1 MDDFNSVYMLLGIVI
16 LIVLLCRFDGRFTKV
31 EKELN
36 AIKKQMDDLL
46 KGQAKLASGNLKS
59 SGKVSEKVT
68 EEVAAEVLRKEK
80 LVEEEPVVP
89 KQSIVMETVAAEHS
103 QDIQEEIIEK
113 SLVGDIRK
121 EENVQ
126 KDESTEK
133 EVVIP
138 SVAVVSVTPATPVIS
153 VTPVTPGTPGS
164 ISSTPSTPKPKPQPK
179 KQVNYEKFIGENLF
193 GKIGILIFVI
203 GVGFF
208 VKYAIDKNWINET
221 FRTVLGFLT
230 GAALLFVA
238 ERLQKKY
245 RTFSSLLAG
254 GAFAVF
260 YLTVAIAF
268 HYYHIFSQTVAFII
282 LIAVTVFM
290 SVLSVIYNRRELA
303 IIALVGGFLAPFI
316 VSSGE
321 GSYLVL
327 FTYVSILNLGMFV
340 LSIYKKWSEL
350 PIISFV
356 FTCLIMA
363 SFLLLSYSSD
373 STIISKHLL
382 MFATLFYFIFLLPVF
397 SILRG
402 EKTQTMSRGLVF
414 VIITNNFVYLLS
426 GILFLRNMGLSF
438 KASGLLSLFIALVN
452 LGLVLWLWKSRKDYK
467 FLVHTTLGLVLT
479 FVSITIPIQLDG
491 NYITLL
497 WASEMVL
504 LLWLY
509 VHSKIRVYEYAAKIL
524 VGLTFISYLMDVY
537 GVVYGHH
544 SLSTIFLN
552 SSFVT
557 SLFVGLA
564 TGAFALLMEYY
575 HQFFSTARRL
585 KYSFWN
591 PLMLI
596 ISVAI
601 LYYTFMMEFNL
612 YFEGAT
618 RSGAM
623 FLFTAVSISSIC
635 YAFRK
640 RFPITKH
647 LTSYTLAIGANTLVY
662 ILNIWGD
669 QWENMAFTP
678 AVLRWLTVAFVIANI
693 CYVAH
698 RYYTTIGIKPRF
710 TVYIN
715 ILATLIWVTMVRSFL
730 WQVGVDEFSAGLSLS
745 LSIAGFVQMGLG
757 MRLHQKVLRMVSL
770 ATFGIVLLKLVFD
783 DLWAMPTI
791 GKIIVFIILGLI
803 LLILSFLY
811 QKLKDVLFKNDE
823 DATDDS
829 ASS

>member
-1 MDDFNSVYMLLGIVI
+1 MLHGVIIYFIFVILNQIQNTMGDLNSVYLLLGIVI

-31 EKELN
+31 EKELDT
-36 AIKKQMDDLL
+36 IKKQMDALL
-46 KGQAKLASGNLKS
+46 KGQAEMAAGDIKS
-59 SGKVSEKVT
+59 SEETSEKV
-68 EEVAAEVLRKEK
+68 VAEVLPKEK
-80 LVEEEPVVP
+80 TVEEELLVQEPGIVVEA
-89 KQSIVMETVAAEHS
+89 VVADSLKDASE
-103 QDIQEEIIEK
+103 DIQEDILEEIIENIP
-113 SLVGDIRK
+113 VGDTT
-121 EENVQ
+121 Q
-126 KDESTEK
+126 KGS
-133 EVVIP
+133 VVP
-138 SVAVVSVTPATPVIS
+138 SVTMTPV
-153 VTPVTPGTPGS
+153 VMAPAA
-164 ISSTPSTPKPKPQPK
+164 PKPK
-179 KQVNYEKFIGENLF
+179 KQINYEKFIGENLF
-193 GKIGILIFVI
+193 GKLGILIFVI

-282 LIAVTVFM
+282 LIAITVFM
-290 SVLSVIYNRRELA
+290 SVLSVIYDRRELA

-321 GSYLVL
+321 GSYQVL
-327 FTYVSILNLGMFV
+327 FTYVSILNLGMFG

-363 SFLLLSYSSD
+363 SFLLLNYSSR
-373 STIISKHLL
+373 STIISGHLL

-402 EKTQTMSRGLVF
+402 EKIQAMSRGLVF

-509 VHSKIRVYEYAAKIL
+509 VQSKIRVYEYAAKIL
-524 VGLTFISYLMDVY
+524 VGLTFVSYLMDVY
-537 GVVYGHH
+537 SVMFEHH

-552 SSFVT
+552 SSFAT

-564 TGAFALLMEYY
+564 TGAFALLIEYY

-601 LYYTFMMEFNL
+601 LYYTFMMEFSL

-623 FLFTAVSISSIC
+623 FLFTAVSISSVC

-647 LTSYTLAIGANTLVY
+647 LTSYILAIGANVLVY
-662 ILNIWGD
+662 IINIWGD
-669 QWENMAFTP
+669 QRIWTSP
-678 AVLRWLTVAFVIANI
+678 PVVLPWLTAAFVIANLY
-693 CYVAH
+693 YVA
-698 RYYTTIGIKPRF
+698 RLYYITIGIKPRF
-710 TVYIN
+710 TIYIN
-715 ILATLIWVTMVRSFL
+715 VLATFIWVTMVRSFL

-823 DATDDS
+823 DEIN
-829 ASS
+829 

>member
-1 MDDFNSVYMLLGIVI
+1 MDDFNTVYALLVLVMLF
-16 LIVLLCRFDGRFTKV
+16 VLLSRLDNRFGKI

-36 AIKKQMDDLL
+36 EIKKRMEDYL
-46 KGQAKLASGNLKS
+46 KVQQKMT
-59 SGKVSEKVT
+59 T
-68 EEVAAEVLRKEK
+68 EEHKPKEEILVKETEAVPLMSQMTEHVTVVKAAQQGTVVQEKQESVIETVREALEETPEKTVETELEEICVEAVRKESAK
-80 LVEEEPVVP
+80 SPTVP
-89 KQSIVMETVAAEHS
+89 
-103 QDIQEEIIEK
+103 
-113 SLVGDIRK
+113 
-121 EENVQ
+121 
-126 KDESTEK
+126 
-133 EVVIP
+133 VIP
-138 SVAVVSVTPATPVIS
+138 VAPAVSR
-153 VTPVTPGTPGS
+153 
-164 ISSTPSTPKPKPQPK
+164 QK

-230 GAALLFVA
+230 GAVLLAVA

-268 HYYHIFSQTVAFII
+268 HYYHIFSQTMAFII
-282 LIAVTVFM
+282 LIGVTVFM
-290 SVLSVIYNRRELA
+290 SVLSVVYNRRELA
-303 IIALVGGFLAPFI
+303 IISLVGGFLAPFI

-327 FTYVSILNLGMFV
+327 FTYVSILNLGMFG
-340 LSIYKKWSEL
+340 LSIYKKWGEL

-356 FTCLIMA
+356 FTWLIMGI
-363 SFLLLSYSSD
+363 FLLFSYTSS
-373 STIISKHLL
+373 STVISGHLFL
-382 MFATLFYFIFLLPVF
+382 FTTLFYFIFLLPVF

-402 EKTQTMSRGLVF
+402 EDMRTMSRGLVF
-414 VIITNNFVYLLS
+414 VIITNNFIYLLS
-426 GILFLRNMGLSF
+426 GALFLRNMGWSF

-467 FLVHTTLGLVLT
+467 FLVYTTLGLVLT
-479 FVSITIPIQLDG
+479 FVSITVPIQLDG
-491 NYITLL
+491 NYITLV

-509 VHSKIRVYEYAAKIL
+509 IKSRIRVYEYAAKIL
-524 VGLTFISYLMDVY
+524 VGLTFISYLMDICS
-537 GVVYGHH
+537 VVMHEHH
-544 SLSTIFLN
+544 AVSTIFLN
-552 SSFVT
+552 SSFAT

-564 TGAFALLMEYY
+564 TGAFALLIGYY
-575 HQFFSTARRL
+575 RSFFSTARQL
-585 KYSFWN
+585 KYGFWN
-591 PLMLI
+591 PFMLFV
-596 ISVAI
+596 SVAI
-601 LYYTFMMEFNL
+601 LYYTFMMEFHL
-612 YFEGAT
+612 HFEGAT

-623 FLFTAVSISSIC
+623 FLFTAIAISSVC

-640 RFPITKH
+640 RFPITQC
-647 LTSYTLAIGANTLVY
+647 LTFYMLAIGINTLVY
-662 ILNIWGD
+662 IINIWGD
-669 QWENMAFTP
+669 QWENMAFVP
-678 AVLRWLTVAFVIANI
+678 VVLRWFTAAFVIANI
-693 CYVAH
+693 CYVA
-698 RYYTTIGIKPRF
+698 RQYYLLIGIKSRF
-710 TVYIN
+710 TIYLN
-715 ILATLIWVTMVRSFL
+715 ILVTLLWVTMVRSFL
-730 WQVGVDEFSAGLSLS
+730 WQVGVDDFSAGLSLS

-757 MRLHQKVLRMVSL
+757 MRLHQKVMRMISL
-770 ATFGIVLLKLVFD
+770 STFGIVLLKLVFD

-823 DATDDS
+823 DEVS
-829 ASS
+829 

>member
-1 MDDFNSVYMLLGIVI
+1 MDDFNTVYALLVLVMLFI
-16 LIVLLCRFDGRFTKV
+16 LLSRLDNRFGKI

-36 AIKKQMDDLL
+36 EIKKRMEDYLRVQ
-46 KGQAKLASGNLKS
+46 QNSVAEASKP
-59 SGKVSEKVT
+59 KEEISEKETKDIPVMPQ
-68 EEVAAEVLRKEK
+68 AAEHVKAVKTGQREEAVQEK
-80 LVEEEPVVP
+80 HEPVVEAVVRKTLEKTP
-89 KQSIVMETVAAEHS
+89 EKTLETRMEEVCVEA
-103 QDIQEEIIEK
+103 
-113 SLVGDIRK
+113 VRK
-121 EENVQ
+121 ESA
-126 KDESTEK
+126 KSSTVP
-133 EVVIP
+133 VVP
-138 SVAVVSVTPATPVIS
+138 VTPATPV
-153 VTPVTPGTPGS
+153 VPVAPTV
-164 ISSTPSTPKPKPQPK
+164 PKQK

-230 GAALLFVA
+230 GAVLLAVA

-268 HYYHIFSQTVAFII
+268 HYYHIFSQTMAFII
-282 LIAVTVFM
+282 LIGVTVFM
-290 SVLSVIYNRRELA
+290 SILSVVYNRRELA
-303 IIALVGGFLAPFI
+303 IISLVGGFLAPFI

-327 FTYVSILNLGMFV
+327 FTYVSILNLGMFG

-350 PIISFV
+350 PMISFV
-356 FTCLIMA
+356 FTCLIMGI
-363 SFLLLSYSSD
+363 FLLFNYTSG
-373 STIISKHLL
+373 STVISNHLFW
-382 MFATLFYFIFLLPVF
+382 FATLFYFIFLLPVF

-402 EKTQTMSRGLVF
+402 ENTRTMSRGLVF
-414 VIITNNFVYLLS
+414 VIITNNFIYLLS
-426 GILFLRNMGLSF
+426 GALFLRNMGLSF

-452 LGLVLWLWKSRKDYK
+452 LGLVLWLWKNRKEYK

-509 VHSKIRVYEYAAKIL
+509 VKSKIRVYEYAAKIL
-524 VGLTFISYLMDVY
+524 VGLTFASYLIDVY
-537 GVVYGHH
+537 HVVWGDHH
-544 SLSTIFLN
+544 SIGTIFLN
-552 SSFVT
+552 SSFAT
-557 SLFVGLA
+557 SLFVGLT

-591 PLMLI
+591 PFMLF
-596 ISVAI
+596 ISVGI
-601 LYYTFMMEFNL
+601 LYYTFMTEFYL
-612 YFEGAT
+612 HFEGVT
-618 RSGAM
+618 KSGAM
-623 FLFTAVSISSIC
+623 FLFTVFSISTVC
-635 YAFRK
+635 YAFKK
-640 RFPITKH
+640 RFPITKYPTFYI
-647 LTSYTLAIGANTLVY
+647 LSLGANVLTY
-662 ILNIWGD
+662 IINIWGD
-669 QWENMAFTP
+669 QWASMTLVP
-678 AVLRWLTVAFVIANI
+678 IILRWLTASFVIANLY
-693 CYVAH
+693 YVA
-698 RYYTTIGIKPRF
+698 RQYYATIGIKTRF
-710 TVYIN
+710 TVYLN
-715 ILATLIWVTMVRSFL
+715 ILITLLWVTMVRSFL
-730 WQVGVDEFSAGLSLS
+730 WQVGVDDFSAGLSLS

-757 MRLHQKVLRMVSL
+757 MRLHQKVLRMISL
-770 ATFGIVLLKLVFD
+770 STFGLVLLKLVLD

-811 QKLKDVLFKNDE
+811 QKLKDVLFKNDDE
-823 DATDDS
+823 MN
-829 ASS
+829 

>member
-1 MDDFNSVYMLLGIVI
+1 MGDLNSVYPLLGIVI

-31 EKELN
+31 EKELDT
-36 AIKKQMDDLL
+36 IKKQMDALL
-46 KGQAKLASGNLKS
+46 KGQAEMAAGDIKS
-59 SGKVSEKVT
+59 SEETSEKV
-68 EEVAAEVLRKEK
+68 VAEVLPKEK
-80 LVEEEPVVP
+80 TVEEELLVQEPGIVVEAVVTDNL
-89 KQSIVMETVAAEHS
+89 KDASKDIQG
-103 QDIQEEIIEK
+103 DIQEEIIENIPVEDTAQK
-113 SLVGDIRK
+113 ESLM
-121 EENVQ
+121 
-126 KDESTEK
+126 S
-133 EVVIP
+133 
-138 SVAVVSVTPATPVIS
+138 
-153 VTPVTPGTPGS
+153 PVTVAPVV
-164 ISSTPSTPKPKPQPK
+164 PKPK

-282 LIAVTVFM
+282 LIAITVFM
-290 SVLSVIYNRRELA
+290 SVLSVIYDRRELA

-321 GSYLVL
+321 GSYQVL
-327 FTYVSILNLGMFV
+327 FTYVSILNLGMFG

-363 SFLLLSYSSD
+363 SFLLLNYSSR
-373 STIISKHLL
+373 STIISGHLL

-402 EKTQTMSRGLVF
+402 EKIQAMSRGLVF

-509 VHSKIRVYEYAAKIL
+509 VQSKIRVYEYAAKIL
-524 VGLTFISYLMDVY
+524 VGLTFVSYLMDVY
-537 GVVYGHH
+537 SVMFEHH

-552 SSFVT
+552 SSFTT

-601 LYYTFMMEFNL
+601 LYYTFMMEFSL

-623 FLFTAVSISSIC
+623 FLFTAVSISSVC

-647 LTSYTLAIGANTLVY
+647 LTSYILAIGANVLVY
-662 ILNIWGD
+662 IINIWGD
-669 QWENMAFTP
+669 QRIWTSP
-678 AVLRWLTVAFVIANI
+678 PVVLPWLTAAFVIANLY
-693 CYVAH
+693 YVA
-698 RYYTTIGIKPRF
+698 RLYYTTIGIKPRF

-715 ILATLIWVTMVRSFL
+715 VLATFIWVTMVRSFL

-823 DATDDS
+823 EEIN
-829 ASS
+829 

>member
-1 MDDFNSVYMLLGIVI
+1 MGDLNSVYPLLGIVI

-31 EKELN
+31 EKELDT
-36 AIKKQMDDLL
+36 IKKQMDALL
-46 KGQAKLASGNLKS
+46 KGQAEMAAGDIKS
-59 SGKVSEKVT
+59 SEETSEKV
-68 EEVAAEVLRKEK
+68 VAEVLPKEK
-80 LVEEEPVVP
+80 TVEEELLVQEPGIVVEAVVTDNL
-89 KQSIVMETVAAEHS
+89 KDASKDIQG
-103 QDIQEEIIEK
+103 DIQEEIIENIPVEDTAQK
-113 SLVGDIRK
+113 ESLM
-121 EENVQ
+121 
-126 KDESTEK
+126 S
-133 EVVIP
+133 
-138 SVAVVSVTPATPVIS
+138 
-153 VTPVTPGTPGS
+153 PVTVAPVV
-164 ISSTPSTPKPKPQPK
+164 PKPK

-282 LIAVTVFM
+282 LIAITVFM
-290 SVLSVIYNRRELA
+290 SVLSVIYDRRELA

-321 GSYLVL
+321 GSYQVL
-327 FTYVSILNLGMFV
+327 FTYVSILNLGMFG

-363 SFLLLSYSSD
+363 SFLLLNYSSR
-373 STIISKHLL
+373 STIISGHLL

-402 EKTQTMSRGLVF
+402 EKIQAMSRGLVF

-509 VHSKIRVYEYAAKIL
+509 VQSKIRVYEYAAKIL
-524 VGLTFISYLMDVY
+524 VGLTFVSYLMDVY
-537 GVVYGHH
+537 SVMFEHH

-552 SSFVT
+552 SSFAT

-601 LYYTFMMEFNL
+601 LYYTFMMEFSL

-623 FLFTAVSISSIC
+623 FLFTAVSISSVC
-635 YAFRK
+635 YTFRK

-647 LTSYTLAIGANTLVY
+647 LTSYILAIGANVLVY
-662 ILNIWGD
+662 IINIWGD
-669 QWENMAFTP
+669 QRIWTSP
-678 AVLRWLTVAFVIANI
+678 PVVLPWLTAAFVIANLY
-693 CYVAH
+693 YVA
-698 RYYTTIGIKPRF
+698 RLYYTTIGIKPRF

-715 ILATLIWVTMVRSFL
+715 VLATFIWVTMVRSFL

-823 DATDDS
+823 EETN
-829 ASS
+829 

>member
-1 MDDFNSVYMLLGIVI
+1 MDDFNTVYALLVLVMLFI
-16 LIVLLCRFDGRFTKV
+16 LLSRLDNRFGKI

-36 AIKKQMDDLL
+36 EIKKRMEDYL
-46 KGQAKLASGNLKS
+46 KVQQNSVAEASKP
-59 SGKVSEKVT
+59 KEEISEKETKDIPVMPQ
-68 EEVAAEVLRKEK
+68 AAEHVKAVKTGQREEAVQEK
-80 LVEEEPVVP
+80 HEPVVEAVVRETLEKTP
-89 KQSIVMETVAAEHS
+89 EKTLETRMEEVCVEA
-103 QDIQEEIIEK
+103 
-113 SLVGDIRK
+113 VRK
-121 EENVQ
+121 ESA
-126 KDESTEK
+126 ESSTVP
-133 EVVIP
+133 VVP
-138 SVAVVSVTPATPVIS
+138 
-153 VTPVTPGTPGS
+153 VTPVVPVAPTV
-164 ISSTPSTPKPKPQPK
+164 PKQK

-230 GAALLFVA
+230 GTVLLAVA

-268 HYYHIFSQTVAFII
+268 HYYHIFSQTMAFII
-282 LIAVTVFM
+282 LIGVTVFM
-290 SVLSVIYNRRELA
+290 SILSVVYNRRELA
-303 IIALVGGFLAPFI
+303 IISLVGGFLAPFI

-327 FTYVSILNLGMFV
+327 FTYVSILNLGMFG

-350 PIISFV
+350 PMISFV
-356 FTCLIMA
+356 FTCLIMGI
-363 SFLLLSYSSD
+363 FLLFSYTSS
-373 STIISKHLL
+373 STVISGHLFL
-382 MFATLFYFIFLLPVF
+382 FTTLFYFIFLLPVF

-402 EKTQTMSRGLVF
+402 ENMRTMSRGLVF
-414 VIITNNFVYLLS
+414 VIITNNFIYLLS
-426 GILFLRNMGLSF
+426 GALFLQNMGLSF

-452 LGLVLWLWKSRKDYK
+452 LGLVLWLWKNRKEYK

-479 FVSITIPIQLDG
+479 FVSITVPIQLDG

-509 VHSKIRVYEYAAKIL
+509 VKSKIRVYEYAAKVL
-524 VGLTFISYLMDVY
+524 VGLTFVSYLMDVY
-537 GVVYGHH
+537 SVMFEHH
-544 SLSTIFLN
+544 SLDTIFLN
-552 SSFVT
+552 SSFAT

-575 HQFFSTARRL
+575 HSFFSTARRL

-591 PLMLI
+591 PFMLI
-596 ISVAI
+596 VSVII
-601 LYYTFMMEFNL
+601 LYYTFMMEFHL
-612 YFEGAT
+612 HFEGAT

-623 FLFTAVSISSIC
+623 FLFTAIAISSVC

-640 RFPITKH
+640 RFPITQY
-647 LTSYTLAIGANTLVY
+647 LTFYMLAIGINTLVY
-662 ILNIWGD
+662 IINIWGD
-669 QWENMAFTP
+669 QWENMAFVP
-678 AVLRWLTVAFVIANI
+678 VVLRWFTAAFVIANI
-693 CYVAH
+693 CYVA
-698 RYYTTIGIKPRF
+698 RQYYLLIGIKSRF
-710 TVYIN
+710 TIYLN
-715 ILATLIWVTMVRSFL
+715 ILVTLLWVTMVRSFL
-730 WQVGVDEFSAGLSLS
+730 WQVGVDDFSAGLSLS

-757 MRLHQKVLRMVSL
+757 MRLHQKVMRMISL
-770 ATFGIVLLKLVFD
+770 STFGIVLLKLVFD

-823 DATDDS
+823 DEVS
-829 ASS
+829 

>member
-1 MDDFNSVYMLLGIVI
+1 MLHGVIIYFIFVILNQIQNTMGDLNSVYLLLGIVI

-31 EKELN
+31 EKELDT
-36 AIKKQMDDLL
+36 IKKQMDALL
-46 KGQAKLASGNLKS
+46 KGQAEMAAGDIKS
-59 SGKVSEKVT
+59 SEETSEKV
-68 EEVAAEVLRKEK
+68 VAEVLPKEK
-80 LVEEEPVVP
+80 TVEEELLVQEPGIVVEA
-89 KQSIVMETVAAEHS
+89 VVADSLKDASE
-103 QDIQEEIIEK
+103 DIQEDILEEIIENIP
-113 SLVGDIRK
+113 VGDTT
-121 EENVQ
+121 Q
-126 KDESTEK
+126 KGS
-133 EVVIP
+133 VVP
-138 SVAVVSVTPATPVIS
+138 SVTMTPV
-153 VTPVTPGTPGS
+153 VMAPAA
-164 ISSTPSTPKPKPQPK
+164 PKPK
-179 KQVNYEKFIGENLF
+179 KQINYEKFIGENLF
-193 GKIGILIFVI
+193 GKLGILIFVI

-282 LIAVTVFM
+282 LIAITVFM
-290 SVLSVIYNRRELA
+290 SVLSVIYDRRELA

-321 GSYLVL
+321 GSYQVL
-327 FTYVSILNLGMFV
+327 FTYVSILNLGMFG

-363 SFLLLSYSSD
+363 SFLLLNYSSR
-373 STIISKHLL
+373 STIISGHLL

-402 EKTQTMSRGLVF
+402 EKIQAMSRGLVF

-509 VHSKIRVYEYAAKIL
+509 VQSKIRVYEYAAKML
-524 VGLTFISYLMDVY
+524 VGLTFVSYLMDVY
-537 GVVYGHH
+537 SVMFEHH

-552 SSFVT
+552 SSFAT

-601 LYYTFMMEFNL
+601 LYYTFMMEFSL

-623 FLFTAVSISSIC
+623 FLFTTVSISSIC

-640 RFPITKH
+640 RFPIAKH
-647 LTSYTLAIGANTLVY
+647 LTSYILAIGANVLVY
-662 ILNIWGD
+662 IINIWGD
-669 QWENMAFTP
+669 QRIWTSP
-678 AVLRWLTVAFVIANI
+678 PVVLPWLTAAFVIANLY
-693 CYVAH
+693 YVA
-698 RYYTTIGIKPRF
+698 RLYYTTIGIKSRF
-710 TVYIN
+710 TVYLN

-823 DATDDS
+823 EEIN
-829 ASS
+829 

>member
-1 MDDFNSVYMLLGIVI
+1 MGDLNSVYPLLGIVI
-16 LIVLLCRFDGRFTKV
+16 LIVLLCRFDGRVTKI
-31 EKELN
+31 EKELD
-36 AIKKQMDDLL
+36 AIKKQMDALL
-46 KGQAKLASGNLKS
+46 KRQAKMAPGDMTS
-59 SGKVSEKVT
+59 SEEMPEKV
-68 EEVAAEVLRKEK
+68 VAEVLSKEK
-80 LVEEEPVVP
+80 LLEEELVVQRQSTIVETAVVDNLKDAP
-89 KQSIVMETVAAEHS
+89 KEISEDVPEK
-103 QDIQEEIIEK
+103 IQEEIIEK
-113 SLVGDIRK
+113 ITVEDIA
-121 EENVQ
+121 E
-126 KDESTEK
+126 KDS
-133 EVVIP
+133 
-138 SVAVVSVTPATPVIS
+138 VIS
-153 VTPVTPGTPGS
+153 PTPIAAKP
-164 ISSTPSTPKPKPQPK
+164 ITPKPSK

-282 LIAVTVFM
+282 LVAITIFM
-290 SVLSVIYNRRELA
+290 SVLSVIYDRRELA

-321 GSYLVL
+321 GSYQVL
-327 FTYVSILNLGMFV
+327 FTYVSILNLGMFG

-363 SFLLLSYSSD
+363 SFLLLSYSSR
-373 STIISKHLL
+373 STVISGHLL

-402 EKTQTMSRGLVF
+402 EKIQAMSRGLVF

-426 GILFLRNMGLSF
+426 GILFLKNMGLSF

-452 LGLVLWLWKSRKDYK
+452 LGLVLWLWKNRKEYK

-479 FVSITIPIQLDG
+479 FVSITVPIQLDG

-509 VHSKIRVYEYAAKIL
+509 VKSKIRVYEYAAKVL
-524 VGLTFISYLMDVY
+524 VGLTFVSYLMDVY
-537 GVVYGHH
+537 SVMFEHH
-544 SLSTIFLN
+544 SLDTIFLN
-552 SSFVT
+552 SSFAT

-575 HQFFSTARRL
+575 HSFFSTARRL

-591 PLMLI
+591 PFMLI
-596 ISVAI
+596 VSVII

-618 RSGAM
+618 RSGVM
-623 FLFTAVSISSIC
+623 FLFTAISISSVC

-647 LTSYTLAIGANTLVY
+647 LTSYILTIGANVLVY
-662 ILNIWGD
+662 IINIWGD
-669 QWENMAFTP
+669 QRIWTSP
-678 AVLRWLTVAFVIANI
+678 PVVLPWLTAAFVIANLY
-693 CYVAH
+693 YVA
-698 RYYTTIGIKPRF
+698 RMYYTSIGIKSRF
-710 TVYIN
+710 TVYLN
-715 ILATLIWVTMVRSFL
+715 ILATLLWLTMVRSFL
-730 WQVGVDEFSAGLSLS
+730 WQVGVDDFSAGLSLS

-823 DATDDS
+823 EETN
-829 ASS
+829 